1 MKKMIV
7 VFSVLVMMTGA
18 AYANTVSQDCGCGL
32 GQEVIGDKEGIV
44 WGVLGITLNH
54 GLCSNQAFGITT
66 GTLGCNNG
74 GKIVMNEQIKIFVA
88 DNMDNLAT
96 DIAAGQG
103 ESLEALAE
111 IAQVPVEKQPTV
123 FAALQSNFDTIYPG
137 ANITESHVSMS
148 ISEIMANI

>member
-7 VFSVLVMMTGA
+7 VLSAVLMMASA

-32 GQEVIGDKEGIV
+32 GHVLIGEKEGIV
-44 WGVLGITLNH
+44 WGVLGATLN
-54 GLCSNQAFGITT
+54 GTCGNQTFGITT
-66 GTLGCNNG
+66 GTLGCDNG
-74 GKIVMNEQIKIFVA
+74 GKIVMNEKIKIFVA

-96 DIAAGQG
+96 EIAAGQG

-111 IAQVPVEKQPTV
+111 IAQIPSDKQPTL
-123 FAALQSNFDTIYPG
+123 FAALQANFNTIYPD